1 MRPCSLPVGKGL
13 TAQTGI
19 DSVRD
24 SKYGFNRAKAKAG
37 TGRAFGNQGGV
48 RVIEGGRKMSHMF
61 T

>member
-1 MRPCSLPVGKGL
+1 MSPCSLPVEKGL

-19 DSVRD
+19 DSVRE
-24 SKYGFNRAKAKAG
+24 SKYGNRAKAKGG

-48 RVIEGGRKMSHMF
+48 RVIEGRRKMPDMF